1 MHTIRTRRLMREFCG
16 PDTGTMSSRDRET
29 VMPLSLA
36 IGVVVVVLL
45 AGCQRSMVPLTM
57 KPATLTPVSAAA
69 DDATSWMSKAHAQ
82 AARDGS
88 GGQSPDMSY

>member
-16 PDTGTMSSRDRET
+16 PDTGTMSSSDRET
-29 VMPLSLA
+29 VVPVSLA

-45 AGCQRSMVPLTM
+45 AGCQRSVVPLTM
-57 KPATLTPVSAAA
+57 MPATLTPVFAAA
-69 DDATSWMSKAHAQ
+69 EDATSWISKAHAQ

-88 GGQSPDMSY
+88 GEHSLDMSY

>member
-1 MHTIRTRRLMREFCG
+1 MHTIRTRRLMREFCW
-16 PDTGTMSSRDRET
+16 PDRGSMSSRDRET
-29 VMPLSLA
+29 VVPVSLA

-57 KPATLTPVSAAA
+57 MPATLIPVSAAA
-69 DDATSWMSKAHAQ
+69 DDATSWISKAHAQ

-88 GGQSPDMSY
+88 GEQLLDLSY